1 MNRLEQLRQEKHLNV
16 LEMVESIR
24 HIAPTMNAKEW
35 ILYEKEGIKRVND
48 EFWQKVADWFEVDLG
63 YLYGYSKIRNDKYV
77 IDLQDVLHRE
87 YELKLEKAKLEKN
100 LEEALAKIDELER
113 GFEELYY
120 EKQTLDDE
128 LHKAN
133 TIISEFRKELNGTA
147 KNV

>member
-16 LEMVESIR
+16 FEMVESIR
-24 HIAPTMNAKEW
+24 HIAPTMTAKEW

-77 IDLQDVLHRE
+77 IDLQDVLHSE

-100 LEEALAKIDELER
+100 LEEALEKIDEKDKR
-113 GFEELYY
+113 
-120 EKQTLDDE
+120 
-128 LHKAN
+128 
-133 TIISEFRKELNGTA
+133 ISELEEKIDYIFDQLDSAFKRKG
-147 KNV
+147 

>member
-16 LEMVESIR
+16 FEMVESIR

-35 ILYEKEGIKRVND
+35 ILYEKEGIKRGND

-77 IDLQDVLHRE
+77 IDLQEVLHE
-87 YELKLEKAKLEKN
+87 NFELKKEINFLT
-100 LEEALAKIDELER
+100 DENQRLTNDLCES
-113 GFEELYY
+113 
-120 EKQTLDDE
+120 
-128 LHKAN
+128 N
-133 TIISEFRKELNGTA
+133 TILEEFRKELNGTA

>member
-24 HIAPTMNAKEW
+24 HIAPTMNVKEW

-77 IDLQDVLHRE
+77 INLQDVLHE
-87 YELKLEKAKLEKN
+87 NFELKKEINFLTDENQRLTNELYESN
-100 LEEALAKIDELER
+100 TILEEFRRMLHID
-113 GFEELYY
+113 
-120 EKQTLDDE
+120 
-128 LHKAN
+128 
-133 TIISEFRKELNGTA
+133 S
-147 KNV
+147 

>member
-16 LEMVESIR
+16 FEMVESIR
-24 HIAPTMNAKEW
+24 YIAPTMTAKEW

-77 IDLQDVLHRE
+77 IDLQEVLHRE

-100 LEEALAKIDELER
+100 LEEALAENDKKDKRIAELEGKIDYI
-113 GFEELYY
+113 FD
-120 EKQTLDDE
+120 QLDSAF
-128 LHKAN
+128 K
-133 TIISEFRKELNGTA
+133 RKG
-147 KNV
+147 

>member
-1 MNRLEQLRQEKHLNV
+1 MNNLKKLRQEKRLNTFE
-16 LEMVESIR
+16 LVESIR

-100 LEEALAKIDELER
+100 LEEALAENDEKNKRIAELEENIDYI
-113 GFEELYY
+113 FD
-120 EKQTLDDE
+120 Q
-128 LHKAN
+128 
-133 TIISEFRKELNGTA
+133 LNRAFKG
-147 KNV
+147 KG

>member
-1 MNRLEQLRQEKHLNV
+1 MNRLKQLREEKHLNTFE
-16 LEMVESIR
+16 LVESIR
-24 HIAPTMNAKEW
+24 HIAPTMTAKEW

-48 EFWQKVADWFEVDLG
+48 EFWQKVADYFGVTLA
-63 YLYGYSKIRNDKYV
+63 YLKGDSKIPNEDYI
-77 IDLQDVLHRE
+77 IDLQEVLHRE

-100 LEEALAKIDELER
+100 LEEALEKIDELER

>member
-16 LEMVESIR
+16 FEMVESIR
-24 HIAPTMNAKEW
+24 HIAPTMTAKEW

-77 IDLQDVLHRE
+77 IDLRDVLHRE

-100 LEEALAKIDELER
+100 LEEALEKIDEKDKR
-113 GFEELYY
+113 
-120 EKQTLDDE
+120 
-128 LHKAN
+128 
-133 TIISEFRKELNGTA
+133 ISELEEKIDYIFDQLDSAFKRKG
-147 KNV
+147 